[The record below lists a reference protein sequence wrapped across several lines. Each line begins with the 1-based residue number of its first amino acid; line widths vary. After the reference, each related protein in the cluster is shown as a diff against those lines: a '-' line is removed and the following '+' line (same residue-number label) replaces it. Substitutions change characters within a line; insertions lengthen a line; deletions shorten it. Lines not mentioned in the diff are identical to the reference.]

1 MKSSDVVVACVAED
15 RPEWYRMV
23 ENLAISTRNFGGR
36 LAGARFVAY
45 FVEGFDRQS
54 ARLLLELGVEL
65 RVARRYDPAHPT
77 TNKLRMFQDFA
88 ERRDAYHLIALD
100 CDTVVVGDFLDELLP
115 DAVRAMPAMR
125 SHLTSEQWRQLL
137 DSLGLPAARSP
148 MVTTRTHEAM
158 PAPYVNS
165 GVIFVPAEHAVSLA
179 VGWTKYVDEFV
190 GQTEAGIDEP
200 WTGNFLDQVAL
211 ACALL
216 DQQIPLRELGPG
228 MNMTTA
234 ARLKVQVPESIAAVG
249 VLHYHQ
255 RMSDTGLVPGTDSP
269 ALNSII
275 DNVNAVLAARAP
287 RDPLPTNRVKKA
299 PRVMRRMK
307 GVIRS

>member
-1 MKSSDVVVACVAED
+1 MKSSDVLVACVAED

-23 ENLAISTRNFGGR
+23 ENLAITMRNFGGR

-45 FVEGFDRQS
+45 FVEGFDRPS

-65 RVARRYDPAHPT
+65 RVARSYDPAHPP

-88 ERRDAYHLIALD
+88 ERRDASHLIALD

-115 DAVRAMPAMR
+115 DVVRAMPAMR

-137 DSLGLPAARSP
+137 ESLGLPAARSP
-148 MVTTRTHEAM
+148 MVTTRTREAM

-179 VGWTKYVDEFV
+179 AGWTKYVDDFAS
-190 GQTEAGIDEP
+190 QTAAGVDEP
-200 WTGNFLDQVAL
+200 WTGNFMDQVAL

-216 DQQIPLRELGPG
+216 DQEIPLRELGPG
-228 MNMTTA
+228 LNMPTA
-234 ARLKVQVPESIAAVG
+234 ARLKVPVPEPGPAIKL
-249 VLHYHQ
+249 LHYH
-255 RMSDTGLVPGTDSP
+255 RNVSATGLILGTDSP
-269 ALNSII
+269 ALNDII
-275 DNVNAVLAARAP
+275 DRVNAVLEARTSRAP
-287 RDPLPTNRVKKA
+287 MDLPRPKAA
-299 PRVMRRMK
+299 PRVLRK
-307 GVIRS
+307 LKTALRS